1 MVFGY
6 ILSEYRA
13 CTYDRIWLYPWDSEV
28 GIGTRYGLDG
38 PGNESRLGQDFPYP
52 TKPALG
58 HTQPP
63 IQWVP
68 PLSRG

>member
-1 MVFGY
+1 
-6 ILSEYRA
+6 
-13 CTYDRIWLYPWDSEV
+13 
-28 GIGTRYGLDG
+28 
-38 PGNESRLGQDFPYP
+38 LGQDFPYP